1 MRVSFIGAHQRM
13 VDAIMT
19 QQATLAKTQQ
29 QVALGQR
36 VITPSDDPVAAVRIL
51 GLGKT
56 LAESAQYGRNADIAT
71 SRLQFEEQALADAGN
86 VLDRV
91 RELLIEANSAA
102 VDDKGRSMIAAE
114 VEARIAELEAI
125 ANRRDAGGEYL
136 FAGFSTLSQPF
147 VRSGAS
153 VLYQGDQ
160 GVRLQQV
167 GPSQTVA
174 DGHSGAEVF
183 GRIMTGNGTFVVG
196 ADPGNTGSA
205 TLSTDS
211 VTHAAAWVPGDYR
224 IVFTSATAWEVRD
237 AASAVVASG
246 AYEGSG
252 TIEFNGARIV
262 LAGQPVAGDA
272 FDVRPAGNEDIFTT
286 LQDAVTALRSSTATP
301 AGRVQFNAAAAAAIR
316 QLETAG
322 DHFLNVRADVGARLA
337 VLDAVADT
345 RADLEVELET
355 EVGKLRDVDYAEAV
369 SRMTRQYT
377 ALQAAQQSY
386 VRYSQLSLFDYL

>member
-13 VDAIMT
+13 VDAILR

-51 GLGKT
+51 GLEKT
-56 LAESAQYGRNADIAT
+56 LGESAQYGRNADIAM

-91 RELLIEANSAA
+91 RELLVQANSAA

-114 VEARIAELEAI
+114 VSARLAEIEGI

-136 FAGFSTLSQPF
+136 FAGLRTQSQPF
-147 VRSGAS
+147 VRSGSS

-160 GVRLQQV
+160 GVRLQQI

-183 GRIMTGNGTFVVG
+183 ARIAEGNGTFVASPDAANG
-196 ADPGNTGSA
+196 GSA
-205 TLSTDS
+205 SLDSDAVTD
-211 VTHAAAWVPGDYR
+211 AAAWVPGDYR
-224 IVFTSATAWEVRD
+224 VVFTSGTSWEVRD

-246 AYEGSG
+246 AYDGQG
-252 TIEFNGARIV
+252 PIEFNGARLV
-262 LAGQPVAGDA
+262 LSGQPLAGDA
-272 FDVRPAGNEDIFTT
+272 FDVRTAGSEDIFTT
-286 LQDAVTALRSSTATP
+286 LQNAVTALRSPTGTAT
-301 AGRVQFNAAAAAAIR
+301 ARVQLNAAAAAAIR
-316 QLETAG
+316 QLETAS
-322 DHFLNVRADVGARLA
+322 DHFLDVRADVGARLA
-337 VLDAVADT
+337 VLDAAADT
-345 RADLEVELET
+345 RADLDVELNT
-355 EVGKLRDVDYAEAV
+355 EVSKLRDVDYAQAV

-386 VRYSQLSLFDYL
+386 ARYAQLSLFDYL